1 METEMVF
8 DWVMAA
14 IRIGRDQPRMAS
26 LRLKGEPIE
35 FLIYRD
41 GKPVIDPLRQRIA
54 SHCRIPQLVLDGGPP
69 IDCWV
74 DADLIPHSQT
84 QWWPAD
90 AKAILEG
97 AK

>member
-1 METEMVF
+1 MEMEMAF
-8 DWVMAA
+8 DWIMAA
-14 IRIGRDQPRMAS
+14 IRIGRDQPRIAS

-35 FLIYRD
+35 YMIYRD

-54 SHCRIPQLVLDGGPP
+54 SRSKIPQLVIDGGTP

-74 DADLIPHSQT
+74 DAELIPHSQT
-84 QWWPAD
+84 QWWPED
-90 AKAILEG
+90 AKAILGG